1 MMFYTLK
8 QQVMNKLRTICCLI
22 SVLFSMT
29 ILHAQDS
36 QWSVNPYD
44 YKYDMT
50 VYAKVVYEGAEI
62 SDYSNYEIG
71 AFVGNEC
78 RGVGDVQTKDSYTWV
93 YLRVRSNQASGE
105 KLIFKLYDKSTGRT
119 SVIKPSQVIAFSS
132 QGMIGKP
139 SSPVTLEKPSYTL
152 GDVNEDGKI
161 SVMDIVAIS
170 QIMSGQVDS
179 NYNNLAADVNVDG
192 KISVMDIVSVRQM
205 IANKVQ

>member
-1 MMFYTLK
+1 
-8 QQVMNKLRTICCLI
+8 MNKLRTICCLI

-50 VYAKVVYEGAEI
+50 IYAKVVYEGTEV

-161 SVMDIVAIS
+161 SVLDIVAIR
-170 QIMSGQVDS
+170 QIISGQVDS

-205 IANKVQ
+205 IANKDQ

>member
-1 MMFYTLK
+1 
-8 QQVMNKLRTICCLI
+8 MNKLRTICCLI

-50 VYAKVVYEGAEI
+50 VYAKVMYEGTEV

-119 SVIKPSQVIAFSS
+119 CVIKPSQVIAFSS

-152 GDVNEDGKI
+152 GDVNEDGVI
-161 SVMDIVAIS
+161 SITDIIAIS
-170 QIMSGQVDS
+170 KIIAGSADN
-179 NYNNLAADVNVDG
+179 NYNKLAADVDGDG
-192 KISVMDIVSVRQM
+192 KISITDIVLVNQM
-205 IANKVQ
+205 IAGVK

>member
-1 MMFYTLK
+1 
-8 QQVMNKLRTICCLI
+8 MNKLRTICCLI

-50 VYAKVVYEGAEI
+50 VYAKVVYEGAEV

-152 GDVNEDGKI
+152 GDVNEDGVI
-161 SVMDIVAIS
+161 DIADVVAAS
-170 QIMSGQVDS
+170 QLTAGVADS
-179 NYNNLAADVNVDG
+179 KYNSLAADANLDG
-192 KISVMDIVSVRQM
+192 KINIADVVMISTI
-205 IANKVQ
+205 IADSRK

>member
-1 MMFYTLK
+1 
-8 QQVMNKLRTICCLI
+8 MNKLRTICCLI

-50 VYAKVVYEGAEI
+50 VYAKVVYEGVEV

-161 SVMDIVAIS
+161 SVMDIVAIR

-205 IANKVQ
+205 IANKDQ

>member
-50 VYAKVVYEGAEI
+50 VYAKVVYEGAEV

-119 SVIKPSQVIAFSS
+119 CVIKPSQVIAFSS

-152 GDVNEDGKI
+152 GDVNEDGVI
-161 SVMDIVAIS
+161 DIADVVAAS
-170 QIMSGQVDS
+170 QLTAGVADS
-179 NYNNLAADVNVDG
+179 KYNSLAADANLDG
-192 KISVMDIVSVRQM
+192 KINIADVVMISTI
-205 IANKVQ
+205 IADSKK

>member
-1 MMFYTLK
+1 
-8 QQVMNKLRTICCLI
+8 MNKLRTICCLI

-50 VYAKVVYEGAEI
+50 VYAKVVYEGAEV

-119 SVIKPSQVIAFSS
+119 SVIKPLQVIAFSS

-152 GDVNEDGKI
+152 GDVNEDGI
-161 SVMDIVAIS
+161 IDVADIVGVH
-170 QIMSGQVDS
+170 QITAGGSTVG
-179 NYNNLAADVNVDG
+179 YNQLAADANADGVINVAD
-192 KISVMDIVSVRQM
+192 VVRIRSI
-205 IANKVQ
+205 IANKSN

>member
-1 MMFYTLK
+1 
-8 QQVMNKLRTICCLI
+8 MNKLRTICCLI

-50 VYAKVVYEGAEI
+50 IYAKVVYEGAEV

-119 SVIKPSQVIAFSS
+119 CVIKPSQVIAFSS

-139 SSPVTLEKPSYTL
+139 SSPVTLDKPSYTL
-152 GDVNEDGKI
+152 GDVNEDGI
-161 SVMDIVAIS
+161 IDIADVVAAS
-170 QIMSGQVDS
+170 QLAAGVADS
-179 NYNNLAADVNVDG
+179 KYNSLAADANLDG
-192 KISVMDIVSVRQM
+192 KINIADVVMIYTI
-205 IANKVQ
+205 IADSKK

>member
-50 VYAKVVYEGAEI
+50 VYAKVVYEGTEV

-152 GDVNEDGKI
+152 GDVNEDGVI
-161 SVMDIVAIS
+161 DIADVVAAS
-170 QIMSGQVDS
+170 QLTAGVADS
-179 NYNNLAADVNVDG
+179 KYNSLAADANLDG
-192 KISVMDIVSVRQM
+192 KINIADVVMISTI
-205 IANKVQ
+205 IADSKK

>member
-1 MMFYTLK
+1 MFYTLK

-50 VYAKVVYEGAEI
+50 VYAKVVYEGAEV

-119 SVIKPSQVIAFSS
+119 CVIKPSQVIAFSS

-161 SVMDIVAIS
+161 SVMDIVAIR

-205 IANKVQ
+205 IANKDQ

>member
-1 MMFYTLK
+1 
-8 QQVMNKLRTICCLI
+8 MNKLRTICCLI

-50 VYAKVVYEGAEI
+50 VYAKVVYDGAEV

-105 KLIFKLYDKSTGRT
+105 KLIFKLYDKGTGRT
-119 SVIKPSQVIAFSS
+119 CVIKPSQVIAFSS

>member
-1 MMFYTLK
+1 
-8 QQVMNKLRTICCLI
+8 MNKLRTICCLI

-50 VYAKVVYEGAEI
+50 VYAKVVYEGTEV

-119 SVIKPSQVIAFSS
+119 CVIKPSQVIAFSS

-152 GDVNEDGKI
+152 GDVNEDGI
-161 SVMDIVAIS
+161 IDIADVVAAS
-170 QIMSGQVDS
+170 QLTAGVADS
-179 NYNNLAADVNVDG
+179 KYNSLAADANLDG
-192 KISVMDIVSVRQM
+192 KINIADVVMISTI
-205 IANKVQ
+205 IADSKK

>member
-50 VYAKVVYEGAEI
+50 VYAKVVYEGAEV

-139 SSPVTLEKPSYTL
+139 RSPVTLEKPSYTL
-152 GDVNEDGKI
+152 GDVNEDGI
-161 SVMDIVAIS
+161 IDVADIVGVH
-170 QIMSGQVDS
+170 QITAGGSTVG
-179 NYNNLAADVNVDG
+179 YNQLAADANADGVINVAD
-192 KISVMDIVSVRQM
+192 VVRIRSI
-205 IANKVQ
+205 IANKSN

>member
-1 MMFYTLK
+1 
-8 QQVMNKLRTICCLI
+8 MNKLRTICCLI

-50 VYAKVVYEGAEI
+50 VYAKVVYEGVEV

-119 SVIKPSQVIAFSS
+119 SVIKPLQVIAFSS

>member
-1 MMFYTLK
+1 
-8 QQVMNKLRTICCLI
+8 MNKLRTICCLI

-50 VYAKVVYEGAEI
+50 VYAKVVYEGAEV

-119 SVIKPSQVIAFSS
+119 SVIKPLQVIAFSS

-152 GDVNEDGKI
+152 GDVNEDGI
-161 SVMDIVAIS
+161 IDVADVVAAS
-170 QIMSGQVDS
+170 QLAAGVVDS
-179 NYNNLAADVNVDG
+179 KYNSLAADANLDG
-192 KISVMDIVSVRQM
+192 KINIADVVMISTI
-205 IANKVQ
+205 IADSKK

>member
-1 MMFYTLK
+1 
-8 QQVMNKLRTICCLI
+8 MNKLRTICCLI

-50 VYAKVVYEGAEI
+50 VYAKVVYEGAEV

-119 SVIKPSQVIAFSS
+119 SVIKPLQVIAFSS

>member
-50 VYAKVVYEGAEI
+50 VYAKVVYEGTEV

-152 GDVNEDGKI
+152 GDVNEDGI
-161 SVMDIVAIS
+161 IDIADVVAAS
-170 QIMSGQVDS
+170 QLAAGVADS
-179 NYNNLAADVNVDG
+179 KYNSLAADANLDG
-192 KISVMDIVSVRQM
+192 KINIADVVMIYTI
-205 IANKVQ
+205 IADSKK

>member
-1 MMFYTLK
+1 
-8 QQVMNKLRTICCLI
+8 MNKLRTICCLI

-50 VYAKVVYEGAEI
+50 VYAKVVYEGVEV

-105 KLIFKLYDKSTGRT
+105 KLIFKLYDKSTRRT
-119 SVIKPSQVIAFSS
+119 SVIKPLQVIAFSS

-152 GDVNEDGKI
+152 GDVNEDGI
-161 SVMDIVAIS
+161 IDVADIVGVH
-170 QIMSGQVDS
+170 QITAGGSTVG
-179 NYNNLAADVNVDG
+179 YNQLAADANADGVINVAD
-192 KISVMDIVSVRQM
+192 VVRIRSI
-205 IANKVQ
+205 IANKSN

>member
-50 VYAKVVYEGAEI
+50 VYAKVVYEGTEV

>member
-1 MMFYTLK
+1 
-8 QQVMNKLRTICCLI
+8 MNKLRTICCLI

-50 VYAKVVYEGAEI
+50 IYAKVVYEGTEV

-152 GDVNEDGKI
+152 GDVNEDGVI
-161 SVMDIVAIS
+161 SITDIIAIS
-170 QIMSGQVDS
+170 KIIAGSADN
-179 NYNNLAADVNVDG
+179 NYNKLAADVDGDG
-192 KISVMDIVSVRQM
+192 KISITDIVLVNQM
-205 IANKVQ
+205 IAGVK

>member
-1 MMFYTLK
+1 
-8 QQVMNKLRTICCLI
+8 MNKLRTICCLI

-50 VYAKVVYEGAEI
+50 VYAKVVYEGAEV

-119 SVIKPSQVIAFSS
+119 CVIKPSQVIAFSS

-152 GDVNEDGKI
+152 GDVNEDGI
-161 SVMDIVAIS
+161 IDIADVVAAS
-170 QIMSGQVDS
+170 QLTAGVADS
-179 NYNNLAADVNVDG
+179 KYNSLAADANLDG
-192 KISVMDIVSVRQM
+192 KINIADVVMISTI
-205 IANKVQ
+205 IADSKK

>member
-50 VYAKVVYEGAEI
+50 VYAKVVYEGVEV

-119 SVIKPSQVIAFSS
+119 SVVKPSQVIAFSS

>member
-1 MMFYTLK
+1 
-8 QQVMNKLRTICCLI
+8 MNKLRTICCLI

-50 VYAKVVYEGAEI
+50 VYAKVVYEGAEV

-71 AFVGNEC
+71 AFVGNKC

-152 GDVNEDGKI
+152 GDVNEDGI
-161 SVMDIVAIS
+161 IDVADIVGVH
-170 QIMSGQVDS
+170 QITAGGSTVG
-179 NYNNLAADVNVDG
+179 YNQLAADANADGVINVAD
-192 KISVMDIVSVRQM
+192 VVRIRSI
-205 IANKVQ
+205 IANKSN

>member
-1 MMFYTLK
+1 
-8 QQVMNKLRTICCLI
+8 MNKLRTICCLI

-50 VYAKVVYEGAEI
+50 IYAKVVYEGAEV

-161 SVMDIVAIS
+161 SVMDIVAIR

-205 IANKVQ
+205 IANKDQ

>member
-1 MMFYTLK
+1 
-8 QQVMNKLRTICCLI
+8 MNKLRTICCLI

-50 VYAKVVYEGAEI
+50 VYAKVVYEGAEV

-119 SVIKPSQVIAFSS
+119 CVIKPSQVIAFSS

-161 SVMDIVAIS
+161 SVMDIVAIR

-205 IANKVQ
+205 IANKDQ

>member
-1 MMFYTLK
+1 
-8 QQVMNKLRTICCLI
+8 MNKLRTICCLI

-50 VYAKVVYEGAEI
+50 VYAKVVYEGTEV

-161 SVMDIVAIS
+161 SVMDIVAIR

-205 IANKVQ
+205 IANKDQ

>member
-50 VYAKVVYEGAEI
+50 VYAKVVYEGAEV

-105 KLIFKLYDKSTGRT
+105 KLVFKLYDKSTGRT

-152 GDVNEDGKI
+152 GDVNEDGI
-161 SVMDIVAIS
+161 IDVADIVGVH
-170 QIMSGQVDS
+170 QITAGGSTVG
-179 NYNNLAADVNVDG
+179 YNQLAADANADGVINVAD
-192 KISVMDIVSVRQM
+192 VVRIRSI
-205 IANKVQ
+205 IANKSN

>member
-50 VYAKVVYEGAEI
+50 VYAKVVYEGAEV

-78 RGVGDVQTKDSYTWV
+78 RGVVDVQTKDSYTWV

-152 GDVNEDGKI
+152 GDVNEDGI
-161 SVMDIVAIS
+161 IDVADIVGVH
-170 QIMSGQVDS
+170 QITAGGSTVG
-179 NYNNLAADVNVDG
+179 YNQLAADANADGVINVAD
-192 KISVMDIVSVRQM
+192 VVRIRSI
-205 IANKVQ
+205 IANKSN

>member
-1 MMFYTLK
+1 MFYTLK

-50 VYAKVVYEGAEI
+50 VYAKVVYEGAEV

-119 SVIKPSQVIAFSS
+119 SVIKPSQVIVFSS

-139 SSPVTLEKPSYTL
+139 SSPVTLEKPSYIL

>member
-1 MMFYTLK
+1 
-8 QQVMNKLRTICCLI
+8 MNKLRTICCLI

-152 GDVNEDGKI
+152 GDVNEDGI
-161 SVMDIVAIS
+161 IDVADVVAAS
-170 QIMSGQVDS
+170 QLAAGVVDS
-179 NYNNLAADVNVDG
+179 KYNSLAADANLDG
-192 KISVMDIVSVRQM
+192 KINIADVVMISTI
-205 IANKVQ
+205 IADSKK

>member
-44 YKYDMT
+44 YRYDMT
-50 VYAKVVYEGAEI
+50 VYAKVVYEGAEV

-152 GDVNEDGKI
+152 GDVNEDGI
-161 SVMDIVAIS
+161 IDVADIVGVH
-170 QIMSGQVDS
+170 QITAGGSTVG
-179 NYNNLAADVNVDG
+179 YNQLAADANADGVINVAD
-192 KISVMDIVSVRQM
+192 VVRIRSI
-205 IANKVQ
+205 IANKSN

>member
-50 VYAKVVYEGAEI
+50 VYAKVVYEGTEV

-78 RGVGDVQTKDSYTWV
+78 RGVGDVQTKDSYIWV

-105 KLIFKLYDKSTGRT
+105 KLIFKLYDKSIGRT
-119 SVIKPSQVIAFSS
+119 CVIKPSQVIAFSS

-152 GDVNEDGKI
+152 GDVNEDGVI
-161 SVMDIVAIS
+161 SITDIIAIS
-170 QIMSGQVDS
+170 KIIAGSADN
-179 NYNNLAADVNVDG
+179 NYNKLAADVDGDG
-192 KISVMDIVSVRQM
+192 KISITDIVLVNQM
-205 IANKVQ
+205 IAGVK

>member
-1 MMFYTLK
+1 
-8 QQVMNKLRTICCLI
+8 MNKLRTICCLI

-50 VYAKVVYEGAEI
+50 VYAKVVYDGAEV

-105 KLIFKLYDKSTGRT
+105 KLIFKLYDKGTGRT
-119 SVIKPSQVIAFSS
+119 CVIKPSQVIAFSS
-132 QGMIGKP
+132 QGMVGKP

-152 GDVNEDGKI
+152 GDVNEDGI
-161 SVMDIVAIS
+161 IDIADVVAAS
-170 QIMSGQVDS
+170 QLAAGVADS
-179 NYNNLAADVNVDG
+179 KYNSLAADANLDG
-192 KISVMDIVSVRQM
+192 KINIADVVMIYTI
-205 IANKVQ
+205 IADSKK

>member
-50 VYAKVVYEGAEI
+50 VYAKVVYEGVEV

-161 SVMDIVAIS
+161 SVLDIVAIR
-170 QIMSGQVDS
+170 QIISGQVDS

-205 IANKVQ
+205 IANKDQ

>member
-1 MMFYTLK
+1 
-8 QQVMNKLRTICCLI
+8 MNKLRTICCLI

-44 YKYDMT
+44 YRYDMT
-50 VYAKVVYEGAEI
+50 VYAKVVYEGAEV

-152 GDVNEDGKI
+152 GDVNEDGI
-161 SVMDIVAIS
+161 IDVADIVGVH
-170 QIMSGQVDS
+170 QITAGGSTVG
-179 NYNNLAADVNVDG
+179 YNQLAADANADGVINVAD
-192 KISVMDIVSVRQM
+192 VVRIRSI
-205 IANKVQ
+205 IANKSN

>member
-1 MMFYTLK
+1 M
-8 QQVMNKLRTICCLI
+8 
-22 SVLFSMT
+22 
-29 ILHAQDS
+29 
-36 QWSVNPYD
+36 
-44 YKYDMT
+44 
-50 VYAKVVYEGAEI
+50 
-62 SDYSNYEIG
+62 
-71 AFVGNEC
+71 
-78 RGVGDVQTKDSYTWV
+78 QTKDSYTWV

-161 SVMDIVAIS
+161 SVLDIVAIR
-170 QIMSGQVDS
+170 QIISGQVDS

-205 IANKVQ
+205 IANKDQ

>member
-50 VYAKVVYEGAEI
+50 VYAKVVYEGAEV

-152 GDVNEDGKI
+152 GDVNEDGI
-161 SVMDIVAIS
+161 IDVADIVGVH
-170 QIMSGQVDS
+170 QITAGGSTVG
-179 NYNNLAADVNVDG
+179 YNQLTADANADGVINVADV
-192 KISVMDIVSVRQM
+192 VRIRSI
-205 IANKVQ
+205 IANKSN

>member
-1 MMFYTLK
+1 
-8 QQVMNKLRTICCLI
+8 MNKLRTICCLI

-50 VYAKVVYEGAEI
+50 VYAKVVYEGAEV

-161 SVMDIVAIS
+161 SVLDIVAIR
-170 QIMSGQVDS
+170 QIISGQVDS

-205 IANKVQ
+205 IANKDQ

>member
-50 VYAKVVYEGAEI
+50 VYAKVVYEGAEV

-119 SVIKPSQVIAFSS
+119 CVIKPSQVIAFSS

-152 GDVNEDGKI
+152 GDVNEDGVI
-161 SVMDIVAIS
+161 SITDIIAIS
-170 QIMSGQVDS
+170 KIIAGSADN
-179 NYNNLAADVNVDG
+179 NYNKLAADVDGDG
-192 KISVMDIVSVRQM
+192 KISITDIVLVNQM
-205 IANKVQ
+205 IAGVK

>member
-50 VYAKVVYEGAEI
+50 VYAKVVYEGAEV

-119 SVIKPSQVIAFSS
+119 CVIKPSQVIAFSS

-161 SVMDIVAIS
+161 SVMDIVAIR
-170 QIMSGQVDS
+170 QIMSEQVDS

-205 IANKVQ
+205 IANKDQ

>member
-50 VYAKVVYEGAEI
+50 VYAKVVYERAEV

-152 GDVNEDGKI
+152 GDVNEDGVI
-161 SVMDIVAIS
+161 SITDIIAIS
-170 QIMSGQVDS
+170 KIIAGSADN
-179 NYNNLAADVNVDG
+179 NYNKLAADVDGDG
-192 KISVMDIVSVRQM
+192 KISITDIVLVNQM
-205 IANKVQ
+205 IAGVK